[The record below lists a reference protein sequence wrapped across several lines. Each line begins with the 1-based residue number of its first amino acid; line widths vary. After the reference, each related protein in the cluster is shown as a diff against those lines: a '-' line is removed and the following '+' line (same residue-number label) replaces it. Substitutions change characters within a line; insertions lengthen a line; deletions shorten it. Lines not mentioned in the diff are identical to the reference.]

1 MFFGNQL
8 IHLANIGQASTI
20 PLAAMTAAIG
30 LYRVKN
36 LGLPP
41 PWDSTTI
48 QTPLIVYG
56 ASSAVVRLSIFNV
69 PV

>member
-1 MFFGNQL
+1 
-8 IHLANIGQASTI
+8 
-20 PLAAMTAAIG
+20 MTAAIG
-30 LYRVKN
+30 LYRAKN

-56 ASSAVVRLSIFNV
+56 ASSAVV
-69 PV
+69 